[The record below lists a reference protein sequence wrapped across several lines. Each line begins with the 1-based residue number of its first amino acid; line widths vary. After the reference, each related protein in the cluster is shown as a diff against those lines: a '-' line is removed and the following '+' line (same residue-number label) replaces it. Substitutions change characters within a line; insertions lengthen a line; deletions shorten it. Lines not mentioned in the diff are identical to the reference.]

1 MMMFVILKQ
10 LLLLLLLMVAASSE
24 LGILA
29 DDENDMGAPITTD
42 PCLDSDYI
50 EGAHDFANGKGPS
63 VWDRFTHEF
72 PAGRRSDGVNQRG
85 INFYHRL
92 LDLLIENGNIRI
104 EPFVTIWHWD
114 TPQGLEA
121 EYGGFLSRDIVA
133 DIAAAKRALDWMYG
147 WYMDPI
153 TNGRYPYTMEML
165 LGSRLPK
172 FTDDES
178 RLLKSS
184 YDFLGLNYYTGYF
197 VKYNED
203 FDPVNLRYATDSHGI
218 TSPDRDGKYIGP
230 HVCMSKKDNSSKTLA
245 EALKDE
251 GRINFYNLHLA
262 NVLRAMK
269 EEQVKVKGF
278 FTWSYADNF
287 EWNEGYTVRFGLYYI
302 NYTDRS
308 RHPKDTACW
317 YTNFC
322 KKTQPKSLKHFDF
335 DHHKL
340 INTTPAT
347 SLAAL

>member
-1 MMMFVILKQ
+1 M
-10 LLLLLLLMVAASSE
+10 AA
-24 LGILA
+24 
-29 DDENDMGAPITTD
+29 
-42 PCLDSDYI
+42 
-50 EGAHDFANGKGPS
+50 
-63 VWDRFTHEF
+63 
-72 PAGRRSDGVNQRG
+72 
-85 INFYHRL
+85 
-92 LDLLIENGNIRI
+92 
-104 EPFVTIWHWD
+104 
-114 TPQGLEA
+114 
-121 EYGGFLSRDIVA
+121 
-133 DIAAAKRALDWMYG
+133 
-147 WYMDPI
+147 
-153 TNGRYPYTMEML
+153 
-165 LGSRLPK
+165 
-172 FTDDES
+172 
-178 RLLKSS
+178 
-184 YDFLGLNYYTGYF
+184 
-197 VKYNED
+197 
-203 FDPVNLRYATDSHGI
+203 
-218 TSPDRDGKYIGP
+218 DRDGKYIGP

>member
-72 PAGRRSDGVNQRG
+72 PDRILEGGNGDMSINHYHLYRVCIYVNCDGRETIRQPIFCWSTSGRRSDGVNQRG

-92 LDLLIENGNIRI
+92 LDLLIENGNI
-104 EPFVTIWHWD
+104 
-114 TPQGLEA
+114 
-121 EYGGFLSRDIVA
+121 
-133 DIAAAKRALDWMYG
+133 
-147 WYMDPI
+147 
-153 TNGRYPYTMEML
+153 
-165 LGSRLPK
+165 
-172 FTDDES
+172 
-178 RLLKSS
+178 
-184 YDFLGLNYYTGYF
+184 
-197 VKYNED
+197 
-203 FDPVNLRYATDSHGI
+203 
-218 TSPDRDGKYIGP
+218 PDRDGKYIGP

>member
-92 LDLLIENGNIRI
+92 LDLLIENGI

-121 EYGGFLSRDIVA
+121 EYGGFLSRDIVK
-133 DIAAAKRALDWMYG
+133 DFEDYC
-147 WYMDPI
+147 
-153 TNGRYPYTMEML
+153 
-165 LGSRLPK
+165 
-172 FTDDES
+172 
-178 RLLKSS
+178 
-184 YDFLGLNYYTGYF
+184 DFLFQEFGSKVKKWITLN
-197 VKYNED
+197 E
-203 FDPVNLRYATDSHGI
+203 PMA
-218 TSPDRDGKYIGP
+218 DRDGKYIGP